1 MPSVAV
7 LGLNRFGEHV
17 YNYLTEHEETTVLG
31 VFTEPSQYESIKKLE
46 PDFLVSA
53 GFDHIIPPEILGVPA
68 SGAVNLHPSYL
79 PHNRGVNP
87 DVWSILRDRPAGVS
101 IHYMTPDVDG
111 GDIIARKQVEVDPS
125 DTARSLRKRLDTR
138 IVELFQSSWEDI
150 YKENTRAKQQ
160 DCKSGN
166 TNTSDEFEEVCELD
180 LSKEAR
186 VGDIIDKLR
195 ALTFPPYHNAYF
207 EQDGERY
214 YVRVSIEPESEITL
228 EEQEWDTPTLF

>member
-1 MPSVAV
+1 
-7 LGLNRFGEHV
+7 
-17 YNYLTEHEETTVLG
+17 
-31 VFTEPSQYESIKKLE
+31 
-46 PDFLVSA
+46 
-53 GFDHIIPPEILGVPA
+53 
-68 SGAVNLHPSYL
+68 
-79 PHNRGVNP
+79 
-87 DVWSILRDRPAGVS
+87 
-101 IHYMTPDVDG
+101 MTPDVDR

-160 DCKSGN
+160 DCKNGN
-166 TNTSDEFEEVCELD
+166 TNTSDQFEEVCELN

-214 YVRVSIEPESEITL
+214 YVRLSIESESEITL